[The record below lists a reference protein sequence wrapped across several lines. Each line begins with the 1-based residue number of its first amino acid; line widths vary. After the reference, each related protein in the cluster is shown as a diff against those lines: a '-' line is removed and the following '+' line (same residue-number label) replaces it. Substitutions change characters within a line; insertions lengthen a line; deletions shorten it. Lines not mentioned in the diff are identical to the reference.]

1 VLRSQVARLEILL
14 PSFDKPVH
22 LALVSDDATRVTIPS
37 VGFSGVFSR
46 REIQLKPGKYTVV
59 GTRDGYRD
67 VRRDITIAP
76 SQDVQTISVSC
87 AEAT

>member
-1 VLRSQVARLEILL
+1 MHV
-14 PSFDKPVH
+14 
-22 LALVSDDATRVTIPS
+22 ALVSDDATRVVIPS

-59 GTRDGYRD
+59 GTRDGYRE

-76 SQDVQTISVSC
+76 GQGVQTISVSC
-87 AEAT
+87 GEPI